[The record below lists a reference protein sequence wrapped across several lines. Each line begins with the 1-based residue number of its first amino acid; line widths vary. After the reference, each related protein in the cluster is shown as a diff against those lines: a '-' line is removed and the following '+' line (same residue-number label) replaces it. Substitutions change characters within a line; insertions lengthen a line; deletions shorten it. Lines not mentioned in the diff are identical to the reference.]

1 MMLNFIQL
9 ETPLKNSKKPK
20 SKIKKIYHIKL
31 EIIKCLDT

>member
-20 SKIKKIYHIKL
+20 IKIKKYHIKL